1 MKIQPINNHLIV
13 EPVEHESF
21 IASATGT
28 FDEIGV
34 VKALP
39 PELQDEFGTGTSAP
53 DMKALQS
60 VIEVGDKVYFDS
72 WLAAKYPTGEKDKT
86 FWLVNYEDI
95 RAVQKADAKEQE

>member
-1 MKIQPINNHLIV
+1 MIQPINNHLIV

-21 IASATGT
+21 IASANGT

-39 PELQDEFGTGTSAP
+39 PELDGFEYGSSTTQDLP
-53 DMKALQS
+53 KRVD
-60 VIEVGDKVYFDS
+60 VGDKVYFDS
-72 WLAAKYPTGEKDKT
+72 WLAAKYPTGEGDKT

-95 RAVQKADAKEQE
+95 RAVQKPTDTKE